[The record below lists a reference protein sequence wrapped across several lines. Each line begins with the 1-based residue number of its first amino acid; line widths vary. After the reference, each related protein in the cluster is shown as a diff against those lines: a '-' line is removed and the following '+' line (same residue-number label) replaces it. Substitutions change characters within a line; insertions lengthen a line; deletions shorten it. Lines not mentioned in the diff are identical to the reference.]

1 MDTDADMNLVSFFL
15 LGVVSAELG
24 LDLLRALYSMN
35 DRGEVHQKGIPDRF
49 DDRTMMGSHGL
60 LNDLIVDIEQAQHA
74 GFVSAHLA
82 AEAHHVSEHDRGQ
95 LARLGSTSLRAF
107 HDASLASGMAI
118 SCCLSADHVFFS
130 LRVRN
135 PICRPL
141 DLAGVI
147 SSRIASKTA
156 LNCASYF
163 FSNAF
168 SFCASCSWETNIW
181 RRRTKVRMISTLTI
195 TARSLRRT
203 LESIA
208 TPCSVKA

>member
-1 MDTDADMNLVSFFL
+1 MDTDADMNLFGFFFL
-15 LGVVSAELG
+15 SVVGLELSLNLLG
-24 LDLLRALYSMN
+24 ALYSV
-35 DRGEVHQKGIPDRF
+35 DDGGEVHQKGIPHSF
-49 DDRTMMGSHGL
+49 DDHPMMRSHGL
-60 LNDLIVDIEQAQHA
+60 LNNLVVDVEQAQHA
-74 GFVSAHLA
+74 DFIRAHLT
-82 AEAHHVSEHDRGQ
+82 AEAHHVGEHDRRQ

-130 LRVRN
+130 PRVRN

-156 LNCASYF
+156 LNCASYS